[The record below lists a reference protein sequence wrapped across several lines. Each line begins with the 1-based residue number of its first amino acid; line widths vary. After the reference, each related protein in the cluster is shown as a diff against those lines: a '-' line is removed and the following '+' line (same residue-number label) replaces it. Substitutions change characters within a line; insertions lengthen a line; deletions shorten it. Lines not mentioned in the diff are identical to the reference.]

1 VDALLPLVGRCGVA
15 YARGGTWPVSAAAL
29 GPERTVE
36 RRAGDLGSLPL
47 WRDESVRPIAVR
59 EPRDRIIEAAVQIAS
74 DRGYGALS
82 LNEIAR
88 AARVSHHTLRKY
100 FASKNEAF
108 MAAYEA
114 GSRATIAYCLKAY
127 SAETDWRAAVRAG
140 LAAELRFLAMHP
152 ELARIGFLEVYAAG
166 SQLLELRETELQL
179 VTAALEPGYRQK
191 RRSAPPHPIVSEAI
205 AGGIYQLMRELVL
218 HHGPEQ
224 LPSLSPDVTYAAL
237 APFIGAKAAASVARE
252 PVSSAE

>member
-1 VDALLPLVGRCGVA
+1 MR
-15 YARGGTWPVSAAAL
+15 PV
-29 GPERTVE
+29 
-36 RRAGDLGSLPL
+36 
-47 WRDESVRPIAVR
+47 AVR
-59 EPRDRIIEAAVQIAS
+59 EPRDRIIEAAARIAS

-218 HHGPEQ
+218 HQGPEQ
-224 LPSLSPDVTYAAL
+224 LPSLSADVTYAAL
-237 APFIGAKAAASVARE
+237 APFTGAKAAASVARQ